1 MTQCNIIQIMLTILE
16 CKKILNKGERKY
28 TDEEIKMIR
37 EFLYTVAE
45 IENENKRNNTDK
57 K

>member
-45 IENENKRNNTDK
+45 IENENKGNNTGNK
-57 K
+57 